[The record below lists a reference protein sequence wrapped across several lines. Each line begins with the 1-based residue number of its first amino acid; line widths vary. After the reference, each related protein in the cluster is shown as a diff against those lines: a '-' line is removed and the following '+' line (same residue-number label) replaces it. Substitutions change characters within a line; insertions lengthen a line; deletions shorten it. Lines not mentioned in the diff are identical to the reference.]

1 MRLFCVCVV
10 TSSRVRAPW
19 STYALTSTFLHSDL
33 LLAPAPTPEHR
44 KGTRERPH
52 THTHTHTH
60 VHAPNTTCTG
70 ACTCFHSCAL
80 LLFPS
85 AVAAR
90 HWCEW
95 AKQRGQ
101 WWCAVAAAKFHAT
114 VTHCGGHRC
123 SKGESLF
130 EMPHCVAQSG
140 FASLVCSCNCTCSCH
155 FTYSSGFL
163 RWVP

>member
-1 MRLFCVCVV
+1 VSVLLRPPGCAHRGLHTRLLPPFCTLICCWHQH
-10 TSSRVRAPW
+10 PHQ
-19 STYALTSTFLHSDL
+19 STERGQGSAL
-33 LLAPAPTPEHR
+33 
-44 KGTRERPH
+44 